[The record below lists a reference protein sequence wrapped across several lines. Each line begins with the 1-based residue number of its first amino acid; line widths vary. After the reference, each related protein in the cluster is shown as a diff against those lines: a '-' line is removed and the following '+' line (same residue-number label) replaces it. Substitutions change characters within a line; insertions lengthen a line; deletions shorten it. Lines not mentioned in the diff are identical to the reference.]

1 MLEVSGPAAPGQP
14 IFYYD
19 LGSPACYL
27 VAERIISGLS
37 VVPEWE
43 PVLGEQIGALEPEP
57 DRESLQRLVSE
68 RGMQPLRWPASWPPD
83 TRTAMLAATYAKRV
97 GRAVA
102 FSLAAFRQ
110 AFAGGQDLGS
120 ENTVLIAAAGCEMHP
135 TAVLKGIG
143 LRSVGSALDHA
154 GARALAAGVS
164 SLPAIQIGR
173 SVFAGDQSI
182 ERAADALMA
191 LR

>member
-1 MLEVSGPAAPGQP
+1 MLEVSGPAATEQP

-27 VAERIISGLS
+27 VAERIMSRLS

-43 PVLGEQIGALEPEP
+43 PVLGEQVGALEAEP
-57 DRESLQRLVSE
+57 DRESLHRLVSE
-68 RGMQPLRWPASWPPD
+68 SGMQPLRWPASWPPD

-120 ENTVLIAAAGCEMHP
+120 ENTVLIAAAACEMHP

-143 LRSVGSALDHA
+143 LRSVGAALDQA

-191 LR
+191 PR